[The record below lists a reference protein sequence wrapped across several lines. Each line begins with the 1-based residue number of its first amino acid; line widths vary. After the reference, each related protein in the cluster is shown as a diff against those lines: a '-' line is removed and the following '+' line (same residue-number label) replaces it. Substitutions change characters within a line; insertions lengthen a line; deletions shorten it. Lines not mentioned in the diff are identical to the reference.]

1 MDKII
6 KKLEEQISFM
16 QQEILEMSDEIFTQQ
31 KEITKLT
38 VDLLNLKNKI
48 QDVENSSG
56 MRNVNEEIPPP
67 HY

>member
-1 MDKII
+1 MERII

-16 QQEILEMSDEIFTQQ
+16 QQEILEMSDEIFAQQ

-38 VDLLNLKNKI
+38 VDLLNLRNKI
-48 QDVENSSG
+48 HDVENNTG
-56 MRNVNEEIPPP
+56 IRNVNEETPPP

>member
-16 QQEILEMSDEIFTQQ
+16 QQEILEMSDEIFAQQ